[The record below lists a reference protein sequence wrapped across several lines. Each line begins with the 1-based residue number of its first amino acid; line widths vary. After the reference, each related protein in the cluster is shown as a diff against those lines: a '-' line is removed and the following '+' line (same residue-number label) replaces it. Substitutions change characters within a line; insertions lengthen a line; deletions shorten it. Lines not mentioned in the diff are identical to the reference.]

1 MDALA
6 DTLERADRR
15 AEVQIAAG
23 AQVQAVLEELL
34 LAAEVAAGGGMA
46 ASVLLVGPDG
56 RQLRHAAA
64 PSLPASY
71 CAAIDGIEIGPDVG
85 SCGTA
90 AHLRRPVYVE
100 DVRTDSRWLKF
111 RRLAEAHGIRAC
123 WSTPLLDAGG
133 GLVGTFAL
141 YNYTPRAPTRAEM
154 DAIDM
159 IAQSVLAAV
168 CRSRENTPAD

>member
-6 DTLERADRR
+6 NTLEQADRR
-15 AEVQIAAG
+15 AASQIAAG
-23 AQVQAVLEELL
+23 GQMRPLLEELL

-46 ASVLLVGPDG
+46 ASVLLVAPDG
-56 RQLRHAAA
+56 RRLRHAAA

-71 CAAIDGIEIGPDVG
+71 CTAIDGVEIGPDAG

-90 AHLRRPVYVE
+90 AHLRRPVFVE
-100 DVRTDSRWLKF
+100 DVRTDSRWVKF

-123 WSTPLLDAGG
+123 WSTPLLDADG

-141 YNYTPRAPTRAEM
+141 YNYTPRAPTEAEM

-168 CRSRENTPAD
+168 SKSRGEHP